1 MTPFMLY
8 PKPLFFLILENTV
21 LYNFD
26 EIIDRRDTGSFKWHY
41 SDDTIPL
48 WVADMDFKT
57 AQPILAAIEQV
68 TQHGILGYT
77 VPTEP
82 LYQAII
88 DWHGSRYDLWLDKR
102 DILFS
107 TGVVPSLVL
116 MMKVFT
122 EAGNAVLIN
131 DPIYTPFM
139 TKVLDNNRKLVTSAL
154 QENEGRYY
162 LDLADIEAK
171 IIEHEIKLYLFCN
184 PHNPGGRVWTAD
196 ELEALLLICKKHD
209 VAIVSDEI
217 HQDLTLKGHTFTPFL
232 TLATGYEHKMVSLT
246 SMTKTFNIAG
256 IKGSMIFA
264 KDSALLS
271 KINQQQRLSDEHE
284 LNLFAY
290 TAMHRAYEEGGEWLA
305 QALTYI
311 EANIDLT
318 IQFLEEHL
326 PKIKVM
332 RPEASYLI
340 WLDCSA
346 YAQDDQLLYDRLR
359 AAKVELSAGIKYGN
373 EGHLKMRLN
382 VACPKT
388 LLIEGLNRMYTALNI
403 DDFNI
408 VDSI

>member
-1 MTPFMLY
+1 M
-8 PKPLFFLILENTV
+8 

-26 EIIDRRDTGSFKWHY
+26 EIIDRRNTGSFKWHY
-41 SDDTIPL
+41 TDDTIPL

-57 AQPILAAIEQV
+57 AQPILAATEQV
-68 TQHGILGYT
+68 AQHGILGYT
-77 VPTEP
+77 LPTEP

-88 DWHGSRYDLWLDKR
+88 QWHGNRYKLSLEQQ

-107 TGVVPSLVL
+107 PGVVPSLVL

-122 EAGNAVLIN
+122 ESGDAVLIN

-154 QENEGRYY
+154 QENKGRYH
-162 LDLADIEAK
+162 LDLVDIEAK
-171 IIEHEIKLYLFCN
+171 IIEHKVKLYLFCN
-184 PHNPGGRVWTAD
+184 PHNPGGRVWTTD
-196 ELEALLLICKKHD
+196 ELEALFLICKKHD

-217 HQDLTLKGHTFTPFL
+217 HQDLTLSGHTFIPFL
-232 TLATGYEHKMVSLT
+232 TLATGYEHKVVSLT

-290 TAMHRAYEEGGEWLA
+290 AAMRSAYEQGGEWLA

-311 EANIDLT
+311 EANIELT
-318 IQFLEEHL
+318 LEFLEEHL

-346 YAQDDQLLYDRLR
+346 YEQDDQTLYDKLR
-359 AAKVELSAGIKYGN
+359 SAKIELSAGIKYGA

-382 VACPKT
+382 VACPKE
-388 LLIEGLNRMYTALNI
+388 LLLEGLNRMQTALNSDVLNNNVI
-403 DDFNI
+403 
-408 VDSI
+408 

>member
-1 MTPFMLY
+1 MQ
-8 PKPLFFLILENTV
+8 
-21 LYNFD
+21 YNFD
-26 EIIDRRDTGSFKWHY
+26 EIIDRRHMGSLKWHY

-57 AQPILAAIEQV
+57 AQPILTTIEQV
-68 TQHGILGYT
+68 AQHGVLGYT
-77 VPTEP
+77 LPTEP

-88 DWHGSRYDLWLDKR
+88 NWHGNRYGLWLDQQ

-107 TGVVPSLVL
+107 PGVVPSLVL

-122 EAGNAVLIN
+122 EAGDAVLIN

-139 TKVLDNNRKLVTSAL
+139 TKVLDNDRKLVTSSL
-154 QENEGRYY
+154 QEIEGKYQ

-171 IIEHEIKLYLFCN
+171 IIEHKVKLYLLCN

-196 ELEALLLICKKHD
+196 ELEALLSICKKHD

-217 HQDLTLKGHTFTPFL
+217 HQDLTLNGHIFTPFL
-232 TLATGYEHKMVSLT
+232 TLAKGYEHKVVSLT

-271 KINQQQRLSDEHE
+271 KIDQQQHLNDEHE

-290 TAMHRAYEEGGEWLA
+290 TAMRSAYEEGDEWLA

-318 IQFLEEHL
+318 LQFLAEHL

-346 YAQDDQLLYDRLR
+346 YAQDDQQLYDKLR
-359 AAKVELSAGIKYGN
+359 AAKVELSAGIKYGQ

-382 VACPKT
+382 VACPQA
-388 LLIEGLNRMYTALNI
+388 LLIEGLNRMRTALNSDGI
-403 DDFNI
+403 
-408 VDSI
+408 

>member
-1 MTPFMLY
+1 MQ
-8 PKPLFFLILENTV
+8 
-21 LYNFD
+21 YNFD
-26 EIIDRRDTGSFKWHY
+26 EIIDRRHMGSLKWHY

-57 AQPILAAIEQV
+57 AQPILTTIEQV
-68 TQHGILGYT
+68 AQHGVLGYT
-77 VPTEP
+77 LPTEP

-88 DWHGSRYDLWLDKR
+88 NWHGNRYGLWLDQQ

-107 TGVVPSLVL
+107 PGVVPSLVL

-139 TKVLDNNRKLVTSAL
+139 TKVLDNDRKLVTSSL
-154 QENEGRYY
+154 QEVEGKYH

-171 IIEHEIKLYLFCN
+171 IIEHKVKLYLLCN

-196 ELEALLLICKKHD
+196 ELEALLSICKKHD

-217 HQDLTLKGHTFTPFL
+217 HQDLTLNGHTFTPFL
-232 TLATGYEHKMVSLT
+232 TLAKGYEHKVVSLT

-271 KINQQQRLSDEHE
+271 KIDQQQHLNDEHE

-290 TAMHRAYEEGGEWLA
+290 TAMRSAYEEGDEWLA
-305 QALTYI
+305 QALTYL

-318 IQFLEEHL
+318 LHFLAEHL

-346 YAQDDQLLYDRLR
+346 YAQDDQQLYDKLR
-359 AAKVELSAGIKYGN
+359 AAKVELSAGIKYGE

-382 VACPKT
+382 VACPQA
-388 LLIEGLNRMYTALNI
+388 LLIEGLNRMQAALNNDGI
-403 DDFNI
+403 
-408 VDSI
+408 

>member
-1 MTPFMLY
+1 M
-8 PKPLFFLILENTV
+8 

-26 EIIDRRDTGSFKWHY
+26 EIIDRRNTGSFKWHY
-41 SDDTIPL
+41 TDDTIPL

-68 TQHGILGYT
+68 AQHGILGYT
-77 VPTEP
+77 LPTEP

-88 DWHGSRYDLWLDKR
+88 QWHGNRYKLSLEQQ

-107 TGVVPSLVL
+107 PGVVPSLVL

-122 EAGNAVLIN
+122 EAGDAVLIN

-154 QENEGRYY
+154 QENKGRYH
-162 LDLADIEAK
+162 LDLVDIEAK
-171 IIEHEIKLYLFCN
+171 IIEHKVKLYLFCN
-184 PHNPGGRVWTAD
+184 PHNPGGRVWTTD
-196 ELEALLLICKKHD
+196 ELEALFLICKKHD

-217 HQDLTLKGHTFTPFL
+217 HQDLTLSGHTFIPFL
-232 TLATGYEHKMVSLT
+232 TLATGYEHKVVSLT

-290 TAMHRAYEEGGEWLA
+290 AAMRSAYEQGGEWLA

-311 EANIDLT
+311 EANIELT
-318 IQFLEEHL
+318 LEFLEEHL

-346 YAQDDQLLYDRLR
+346 YEQDDQTLYDKLR
-359 AAKVELSAGIKYGN
+359 SAKIELSAGIKYGA

-382 VACPKT
+382 VACPKE
-388 LLIEGLNRMYTALNI
+388 LLLEGLNRMQTALNSDVLNNNVI
-403 DDFNI
+403 
-408 VDSI
+408 

>member
-1 MTPFMLY
+1 M
-8 PKPLFFLILENTV
+8 

-26 EIIDRRDTGSFKWHY
+26 EIIDRRHTGSFKWHY
-41 SDDTIPL
+41 SDETIPL

-57 AQPILAAIEQV
+57 AQPILNAIEQV
-68 TQHGILGYT
+68 AQHGILGYT

-88 DWHGSRYDLWLDKR
+88 DWHGSRYDLWLDKQ

-107 TGVVPSLVL
+107 PGVVPSLVL

-122 EAGNAVLIN
+122 EAGDAILIN

-139 TKVLDNNRKLVTSAL
+139 TKVLDNGRKLVTSIL
-154 QENEGRYY
+154 KEVEGKYH
-162 LDLADIEAK
+162 LDLVDIEAK
-171 IIEHEIKLYLFCN
+171 IVEHKVKLFLLCN
-184 PHNPGGRVWTAD
+184 PHNPGGRVWTVD
-196 ELEALLLICKKHD
+196 ELEALLSICKKHD

-217 HQDLTLKGHTFTPFL
+217 HQDLTLNGHIFTPFL
-232 TLATGYEHKMVSLT
+232 SLAKGYEHKVVSLT

-290 TAMHRAYEEGGEWLA
+290 AAMRSAYEEGSEWLA

-318 IQFLEEHL
+318 LQFLEKHL
-326 PKIKVM
+326 PKVKVM

-340 WLDCSA
+340 WLDCAA
-346 YAQDDQLLYDRLR
+346 YAQDDQRLYDKLR

-382 VACPKT
+382 VACPKA
-388 LLIEGLNRMYTALNI
+388 LLIEGLNRMHTALNS
-403 DDFNI
+403 DFLNSNI
-408 VDSI
+408 I

>member
-1 MTPFMLY
+1 MP
-8 PKPLFFLILENTV
+8 V
-21 LYNFD
+21 QYNFD
-26 EIIDRRDTGSFKWHY
+26 EIIDRRHMGSLKWHY

-57 AQPILAAIEQV
+57 AQPILTTIEQV
-68 TQHGILGYT
+68 AQHGVLGYT
-77 VPTEP
+77 LPTEP

-88 DWHGSRYDLWLDKR
+88 NWHGNRYGLWLDQQ

-107 TGVVPSLVL
+107 PGVVPSLVL

-122 EAGNAVLIN
+122 EAGDAVLIN

-139 TKVLDNNRKLVTSAL
+139 TKVLDNDRKLVTSSL
-154 QENEGRYY
+154 QEIEGKYQ

-171 IIEHEIKLYLFCN
+171 IIEHKVKLYLLCN

-196 ELEALLLICKKHD
+196 ELEALLSICKKHD

-217 HQDLTLKGHTFTPFL
+217 HQDLTLNGHIFTPFL
-232 TLATGYEHKMVSLT
+232 TLAKGYEHKVVSLT

-271 KINQQQRLSDEHE
+271 KIDQQQHLNDEHE

-290 TAMHRAYEEGGEWLA
+290 TAMRSAYEEGDEWLA

-318 IQFLEEHL
+318 LQFLAEHL

-346 YAQDDQLLYDRLR
+346 YAQDDQQLYDKLR
-359 AAKVELSAGIKYGN
+359 AAKVELSAGIKYGE

-382 VACPKT
+382 VACPQA
-388 LLIEGLNRMYTALNI
+388 LLIEGLNRMQAALNNDGI
-403 DDFNI
+403 
-408 VDSI
+408 

>member
-1 MTPFMLY
+1 M
-8 PKPLFFLILENTV
+8 

-26 EIIDRRDTGSFKWHY
+26 EIIDRHDTGSFKWHY
-41 SDDTIPL
+41 TDDTIPL

-68 TQHGILGYT
+68 AEHGILGYT

-88 DWHGSRYDLWLDKR
+88 DWHSSRYDLWLEQQ

-107 TGVVPSLVL
+107 PGVVPSLVL

-122 EAGNAVLIN
+122 EVGDAVLIN

-139 TKVLDNNRKLVTSAL
+139 TKVLDNGRKLVTSAL
-154 QENEGRYY
+154 EEVEGKYH

-171 IIEHEIKLYLFCN
+171 IIKHKVKLYLFCN

-196 ELEALLLICKKHD
+196 ELEALLSICKKHD

-217 HQDLTLKGHTFTPFL
+217 HQDLTLSGQTFTPFL
-232 TLATGYEHKMVSLT
+232 TLATGYEHKVVSLT

-264 KDSALLS
+264 KDSALMS

-290 TAMHRAYEEGGEWLA
+290 MAMRSAYEQGGEWLA

-311 EANIDLT
+311 EANIELT
-318 IQFLEEHL
+318 ISFLEEHL

-346 YAQDDQLLYDRLR
+346 YAQDDQMLYDALR
-359 AAKVELSAGIKYGN
+359 EAKVELSAGIKYGN
-373 EGHLKMRLN
+373 KGHLKMRLN
-382 VACPKT
+382 IACPKA
-388 LLIEGLNRMYTALNI
+388 LLIEGLNRMHTALNS
-403 DDFNI
+403 DA
-408 VDSI
+408 VKQ